1 MNKKTLT
8 MNKFIFLLLIFFAFF
23 NSVIFAQDAQE
34 IIKKVQDNYKDL
46 KDAKAEFSMTEKF
59 SGGKSSSSSGT
70 IMIQKENKYKIK
82 TKSYILVT
90 DGVTSW
96 SYSPS
101 KKQVVIDNYKDDGS
115 TFSPNKFL
123 FNYPENFYSDYIG
136 DEKVNKKDC
145 YVLKLTPRNKGNIK
159 SAKIWVDQAEYF
171 IRKITITTSESTKTY
186 TLKSIVLNPGLSSS
200 EFKFTPP
207 EGVEVIDL
215 R

>member
-1 MNKKTLT
+1 MKKLR
-8 MNKFIFLLLIFFAFF
+8 FIIFITATIL
-23 NSVIFAQDAQE
+23 SAAVYSQDAQE
-34 IIKKVQDNYKDL
+34 IIKKVQNNYKDL
-46 KDAKAEFSMTEKF
+46 YDAKAEFSMTEKF
-59 SGGKSSSSSGT
+59 SGGKSTSSSGT

-82 TKSYILVT
+82 TKSYTIVT

-145 YVLKLTPRNKGNIK
+145 YILKLTPRNKGNIK
-159 SAKIWVDQAEYF
+159 SAKIWVDQSEYF

-186 TLKSIVLNPGLSSS
+186 TLKSITLNPGLSSS
-200 EFKFTPP
+200 EFKFSPP
-207 EGVEVIDL
+207 EGVEIIDL

>member
-1 MNKKTLT
+1 MRTSRLLTL
-8 MNKFIFLLLIFFAFF
+8 FLILLIIPFAY
-23 NSVIFAQDAQE
+23 SQDAQE
-34 IIKKVQDNYKDL
+34 IIKKVQNNYKDL
-46 KDAKAEFSMTEKF
+46 YDAKAEFSMTEKY
-59 SGGKSSSSSGT
+59 SGGKSTSSSGT

-82 TKSYILVT
+82 TKSYTLVT

-123 FNYPENFYSDYIG
+123 FNYPENFYSDYVG
-136 DEKVNKKDC
+136 EEKVNKKDC

-159 SAKIWVDQAEYF
+159 SAKIWVDQAEYY

-186 TLKSIVLNPGLSSS
+186 TLKSITLNPGLSSS

>member
-1 MNKKTLT
+1 MKTLRL
-8 MNKFIFLLLIFFAFF
+8 FIFI
-23 NSVIFAQDAQE
+23 VIIISSALCFSQDAQE
-34 IIKKVQDNYKDL
+34 IIKKVQDNYRDI

-59 SGGKSSSSSGT
+59 SGGKSTSSSGT

-82 TKSYILVT
+82 TKSYTLVT

-145 YVLKLTPRNKGNIK
+145 FVLKLTPRNKGNIK
-159 SAKIWVDQAEYF
+159 SAKIWIDQSEYF
-171 IRKITITTSESTKTY
+171 IRKISITTSESTKTY
-186 TLKSIVLNPGLSSS
+186 TLKTITLNPGLSSS

-207 EGVEVIDL
+207 EGVEIIDL

>member
-1 MNKKTLT
+1 MNKI
-8 MNKFIFLLLIFFAFF
+8 IFLLLIFIVFF
-23 NSVIFAQDAQE
+23 NSVIFSQDAQD

-90 DGVTSW
+90 DGITSW

-145 YVLKLTPRNKGNIK
+145 FVLKLTPRNKGNIK
-159 SAKIWVDQAEYF
+159 SAKIWVDQSEYF

>member
-1 MNKKTLT
+1 MRKLRLLT
-8 MNKFIFLLLIFFAFF
+8 FLLILLIIPFAY
-23 NSVIFAQDAQE
+23 SQDAQE
-34 IIKKVQDNYKDL
+34 IIKKVQNNYKDL
-46 KDAKAEFSMTEKF
+46 YDAKAEFSMTEKF
-59 SGGKSSSSSGT
+59 SGGKSTSSSGT

-82 TKSYILVT
+82 TKSYTLVT

-123 FNYPENFYSDYIG
+123 FNYPENFYSDYVG

-159 SAKIWVDQAEYF
+159 SAKVWVDQAEYY

-186 TLKSIVLNPGLSSS
+186 TLKSITLNPGLSSS